1 MEGQSREPIAV
12 EGSWRA
18 PSFEHAR
25 VSDVMRSGVI
35 GCPPEAS
42 LRTVAQMM
50 ATNHVHSVV
59 LTAAGEDPV
68 RVVSDR
74 ELLAAAGPG
83 AEHRDA
89 GSVAVDPITVATDEL
104 LSRAVELMVEN
115 GTTHL
120 LVVDDARRA
129 VGVVSALDVAGV
141 LAWGRA

>member
-1 MEGQSREPIAV
+1 
-12 EGSWRA
+12 
-18 PSFEHAR
+18 
-25 VSDVMRSGVI
+25 
-35 GCPPEAS
+35 
-42 LRTVAQMM
+42 
-50 ATNHVHSVV
+50 TNHVHSVV

-104 LSRAVELMVEN
+104 LSRAVELMVED